1 VHCNKC
7 GRAFQQREMEKHMKV
22 FHEPLQCPC
31 GVVLEKEDMV
41 QHQSSTCPLR
51 LIVCRFC
58 GDTVHAGGE
67 PVDAR
72 DRLRNMCEHESICGS
87 MTAPCDSCGRSVML
101 KEMDIHLIAVHQKS

>member
-1 VHCNKC
+1 VL
-7 GRAFQQREMEKHMKV
+7 FQ
-22 FHEPLQCPC
+22 
-31 GVVLEKEDMV
+31 V

-67 PVDAR
+67 PADVR

-87 MTAPCDSCGRSVML
+87 RTAPCDSCGRSVML
-101 KEMDIHLIAVHQKS
+101 KEMDIHVIAVHQKS